1 MFHNQ
6 HDLFMPDNI
15 HPTPILAF
23 TADYSD
29 SSSRLEQA
37 AKASHGLEFS
47 PDPLRPDLLPGS
59 VLPLLRRD
67 IPVRFHTRYF
77 GWEMGHADRHEAAK
91 ALDVHQETIKRIH
104 GLGEPVVTVH
114 TGLGP
119 AVPIRESHI
128 RDNLSR
134 LGEFAGKK
142 GITVSLENLRL
153 GHGSDPYKILKWAK
167 ASGAMITMDTGHAR
181 GCSMVR
187 DNLITPA
194 DMVDLFGSRLYEVHV
209 YGREDHLGHH
219 PIKDIAPLQ
228 EMLTRLLQT
237 DCKWWTIELQDLH
250 QATSSRSILERF
262 LGRSVTGT
270 SLDYAPGKPA
280 EQDPEHYERL

>member
-15 HPTPILAF
+15 NTMPVLAF
-23 TADYSD
+23 TADHSD
-29 SSSRLEQA
+29 SASRLGRA
-37 AKASHGLEFS
+37 VKASHGLEFS

-59 VLPLLRRD
+59 VLPFLRRE

-91 ALDVHQETIKRIH
+91 ALEVHQETIKRMH

-119 AVPIRESHI
+119 AVPVKESHI

-134 LGEFAGKK
+134 LVEFAWKK

-153 GHGSDPYKILKWAK
+153 GHGSDPYKILKWAR
-167 ASGAMITMDTGHAR
+167 ASGAMITMDTGHAL

-187 DNLITPA
+187 DSLITPA
-194 DMVDLFGSRLYEVHV
+194 DMVDLFDSRLYEVHV
-209 YGREDHLGHH
+209 YGKEDHLGHH
-219 PIKDIAPLQ
+219 PINDIAPLQ

-237 DCKWWTIELQDLH
+237 ECKWWTIELQDLH
-250 QATSSRSILERF
+250 QAMSSRSILERF
-262 LGRSVTGT
+262 LGRAVTGT
-270 SLDYAPGKPA
+270 PRDYDPGRPA
-280 EQDPEHYERL
+280 EQDPEYYERL